1 MQHTSSYATDFP
13 HSSFL
18 TSCLA
23 EDKSLVKPNTN
34 LSTKWQKIETVNV
47 CNRPLK
53 STAKDYVSSKN
64 VTKISL
70 DAVPKSATYMDKLI
84 GSKGCISAQT
94 GKGGEKVKVSYL
106 QNPKRFLNDTKK
118 IGYFSSHKFQNSKWL
133 ENPTEVE
140 KKNCRTLSKHNN
152 ADPVKQVTNC
162 RSGKKKNETLASKL
176 NPKTVIEAVRS
187 LHVDRI
193 RPYLVDI
200 LQRVKLFIKMLISKP
215 EKDVDVG
222 DLTQQ
227 LQCLDIFCIYT
238 CIVEHCS
245 KEIQLLFTDSDGVK
259 RVYNTDIAK
268 QFKDKSYTTSPK
280 KRNVLCTSL
289 LSKIEGQLINPDFEV
304 LPPVD
309 PTSLENPYSL
319 DVWRNFFA
327 FLVERLAADK
337 CLNVDERRGLLPYQ
351 FKGGRYGMAVELKS
365 SANNSELQNLS
376 LGELCH
382 VVQLAING
390 RLLAYEKSVLQPVA
404 SCAELSCVLLR
415 LSWPRPLLYNTQKKT
430 VCCEDQDVS
439 TDHQPVSSINENF
452 DKKHYKPNCFETI
465 EQLACCLVDL
475 FEAKPEGCVIA
486 QLKRILY
493 IRYGKEILP
502 EKFGYRKLTECL
514 KFDPIISSLCN
525 IVSMDSSAHRLVVV
539 PNQNFFNKTLTNSPV
554 SFSTMASSHSSFPLD
569 YGSPLL
575 TKQLPSSTVS
585 LPSELIEPP
594 HMSLNITYNAWKFF
608 STYLTLH
615 EQENHEGLLH
625 IQNYN
630 LKTSLIN

>member
-1 MQHTSSYATDFP
+1 MQHSPSYGNDFP

-18 TSCLA
+18 IPSLS
-23 EDKSLVKPNTN
+23 EHKSLVQPNAR
-34 LSTKWQKIETVNV
+34 LSNKWQKIETVNIS
-47 CNRPLK
+47 NTPLE
-53 STAKDYVSSKN
+53 STAEYYALFKNETKAYGRTVSKS
-64 VTKISL
+64 VTYL
-70 DAVPKSATYMDKLI
+70 DNFL
-84 GSKGCISAQT
+84 GSTGYISAQT
-94 GKGGEKVKVSYL
+94 SKGIEKPNDSYS
-106 QNPKRFLNDTKK
+106 QNLKRFSNDTKK
-118 IGYFSSHKFQNSKWL
+118 VNYISARKFQNSKKL
-133 ENPTEVE
+133 ENPTDTE
-140 KKNCRTLSKHNN
+140 KKNCRPLAKHNN
-152 ADPVKQVTNC
+152 AVPLKQVTNC
-162 RSGKKKNETLASKL
+162 RSGKKIKETLASKL
-176 NPKTVIEAVRS
+176 NPNTVIEAVRS

-200 LQRVKLFIKMLISKP
+200 LQRVKLFMKMFISKA
-215 EKDVDVG
+215 ENDVNMG
-222 DLTQQ
+222 DFTQQ
-227 LQCLDIFCIYT
+227 LQSLDIFCIYT

-245 KEIQLLFTDSDGVK
+245 KEIQLLFTNSEGVK
-259 RVYNTDIAK
+259 TIYNTDIAK
-268 QFKDKSYTTSPK
+268 QFKDKSYVTSPK

-289 LSKIEGQLINPDFEV
+289 LSKIEGQLISPDFDV

-319 DVWRNFFA
+319 DVWRNFFS

-365 SANNSELQNLS
+365 SANTSELQNLS

-415 LSWPRPLLYNTQKKT
+415 LSWPRPLLHNTQKKT
-430 VCCEDQDVS
+430 VWCEDQDVS
-439 TDHQPVSSINENF
+439 TNYQTTLSSNENL
-452 DKKHYKPNCFETI
+452 DESHYKPNCFETI

-514 KFDPIISSLCN
+514 KFDPIISSLCT
-525 IVSMDSSAHRLVVV
+525 IVSMDSSVHRLVVV
-539 PNQNFFNKTLTNSPV
+539 PNKNFFNKTLTNSPV

-575 TKQLPSSTVS
+575 TKPLSSSTVS

-594 HMSLNITYNAWKFF
+594 QMSLNITYNAWKFF
-608 STYLTLH
+608 STYLTLQ
-615 EQENHEGLLH
+615 EQENHEGLLN
-625 IQNYN
+625 IQNYEF
-630 LKTSLIN
+630 KTSLIN